1 MSTDL
6 KTDIENIP
14 SKLVSMRKRSED
26 SYGPPKVVISG
37 AWNIPGTLSWYELK
51 GKGDKTKGEI
61 ERTNRE
67 LEIIGTKIEKDVER
81 VTENIINTRWKVIV
95 GGALGVDYFAAK
107 KIYDMRKLDQLLIMF
122 PSKKGA
128 YLERLT
134 KAYLDKDIISRN
146 QLNENY
152 DLLSKISK
160 ESPESI
166 YEPRFENCEEEHYN
180 IRNSR
185 EAFLGDYL
193 CAFHVDNTNGTK
205 DAIEKFIESKKFV
218 YVYRYEVLKEGWTKE
233 FKDYIYNIEST
244 PLSEGEIKNIFGKD
258 KSEIQK

>member
-6 KTDIENIP
+6 KTDIERIP
-14 SKLVSMRKRSED
+14 QKLILMKEKSSD
-26 SYGPPKVVISG
+26 ICFPPSVVISG

-51 GKGDKTKGEI
+51 GKGDKTKGEL

-67 LEIIGTKIEKDVER
+67 LEMIGTKIEKDVER
-81 VTENIINTRWKVIV
+81 VTENIINARWKVIV
-95 GGALGVDYFAAK
+95 GGALGVDYIATK
-107 KIYDMRKLDQLLIMF
+107 KIYDMKKLDRILIMF
-122 PSKKGA
+122 PSRKGA

-134 KAYLDKDIISRN
+134 NAYLDRDIISRD
-146 QLNENY
+146 QLNNNNS
-152 DLLSKISK
+152 LLSKISN

-166 YEPRFENCEEEHYN
+166 YEPRFEDCEEAHYN

-193 CAFHVDNTNGTK
+193 CAFHVDNTEGTR
-205 DAIEKFIESKKFV
+205 DAIKKFIELKKFV

-233 FKDYIYNIEST
+233 FKEHFYNIEKSGLT
-244 PLSEGEIKNIFGKD
+244 EKEIEKIFG
-258 KSEIQK
+258 SN